1 MIGTIVNFMIRSLRR
16 IIPGNSS
23 MKTNYPDSSSG
34 RMIRLFARIYTQTN
48 YQTNYRS
55 LPKFVPDG
63 RSVFSINRAI
73 NLFEVLLRQIAQAFS
88 AITLFFSHL
97 VSRE

>member
-1 MIGTIVNFMIRSLRR
+1 MNTLARFILLTRDESSVWEELGQRTIVRLIIRLRIKTGKQTDDPFRR
-16 IIPGNSS
+16 ISTGNSS
-23 MKTNYPDSSSG
+23 MNTNYPDSSSG

-63 RSVFSINRAI
+63 
-73 NLFEVLLRQIAQAFS
+73 
-88 AITLFFSHL
+88 
-97 VSRE
+97 

>member
-1 MIGTIVNFMIRSLRR
+1 MIGTIGDFLQTDDLFRR

-23 MKTNYPDSSSG
+23 MNTNYPDSSSG

-48 YQTNYRS
+48 YQTDYRS

-63 RSVFSINRAI
+63 
-73 NLFEVLLRQIAQAFS
+73 
-88 AITLFFSHL
+88 
-97 VSRE
+97 